1 MNANESLI
9 NHFYTSF
16 QNKDIKGMQNSYA
29 DNATFNDPAF
39 RNLDAK
45 QVRSMWE
52 MLIKSSKDMRLE
64 FSNIRADSHSGSA
77 EWVAY
82 YTFSATGRKVVN
94 RVKSSFIIENGKIV
108 SQEDD
113 FNFHR
118 WSAQALGLS
127 GLLLGWTS
135 FLKKKVQ
142 KTASDKLKAY
152 IATR

>member
-1 MNANESLI
+1 
-9 NHFYTSF
+9 
-16 QNKDIKGMQNSYA
+16 MQNSYA
-29 DNATFNDPAF
+29 GNATFNDPAF

-64 FSNIRADSHSGSA
+64 FDNIKADSHSGSA
-77 EWVAY
+77 EWTAY

-94 RVKSSFIIENGKIV
+94 RVKSSFILENGKIV
-108 SQEDD
+108 SQEDQ

-142 KTASDKLKAY
+142 KTAADKLKAY
-152 IATR
+152 IAAH

>member
-1 MNANESLI
+1 
-9 NHFYTSF
+9 
-16 QNKDIKGMQNSYA
+16 MQNSYA

-64 FSNIRADSHSGSA
+64 FDHIKADSHSGSA
-77 EWVAY
+77 EWTAY

-108 SQEDD
+108 SQADQ

-142 KTASDKLKAY
+142 KTAADKLKAY
-152 IATR
+152 MAAH